1 MHGRG
6 HVWQRGM
13 YGVGGVHGRG
23 HVWQG
28 GACVME
34 DVWWGV
40 VRADGTHPTGM
51 HSCFI
56 DGDQQLNGRM
66 QGTEVRTICYVE
78 SFTRYNI
85 F

>member
-1 MHGRG
+1 MAGGMCGRG
-6 HVWQRGM
+6 ACMASEVCMAGGM
-13 YGVGGVHGRG
+13 CGK
-23 HVWQG
+23 G